1 MIRQAVILCGGQG
14 TRLGALT
21 ACTPKPLLPVAGT
34 PFLDVLVEEVGR
46 YGFNRVLLLAGH
58 HSQQIEAFVRTSTA
72 AKRRGVEIDLSV
84 EPLRAGTGGAV
95 RFAADRLDDVFLLMN
110 GDSWFD
116 VNLRRLTAFTQARG
130 ENAMTLALRLMP
142 DVSRYG
148 AVTLAGDKIRGFRE
162 KAQGLGAGLVNGG
175 IYVCR
180 KAALVDAMEALAP
193 NQEMAVSLE
202 TDVMPALSARG
213 ALGGLV
219 CDGYFL
225 DIGVPDSYLAA
236 QTEIPRH
243 VRRPAA
249 FFDRDGV
256 LNVDLHHVGSVDRFR
271 WVDGAIDA
279 VRACNDRGFLVFVVT
294 NQAGVAKGFYE
305 ERDVGLLHEFMQ
317 EQLAQAGGHV
327 DDFRY
332 CPYHSEA
339 VRPEYRSVSP
349 WRKPAPGMLLDLLAH
364 WPVDAQGSFLIG
376 DKDSDLEAARAAG
389 VSGYLF
395 EGGNLHARLDA
406 VPQFARSARSGP
418 VSPISVSGKNVA
430 EIGD

>member
-1 MIRQAVILCGGQG
+1 MIRQAVILCGGLG

-21 ACTPKPLLPVAGT
+21 ANTPKPLLPVAGT
-34 PFLDVLVEEVGR
+34 PFLDVLVEEAGR

-58 HSQQIEAFVRTSTA
+58 LSPEIEAFVRTSTA

-95 RFAADRLDDVFLLMN
+95 RFAADRLDDDFLLMN

-116 VNLRRLTAFTQARG
+116 VNLRRLTAFAQTRG
-130 ENAMTLALRLMP
+130 ENAMTLALRAMP

-148 AVTLAGDKIRGFRE
+148 AVTLAGDKITGFRE

-175 IYVCR
+175 VYVCR
-180 KAALVDAMEALAP
+180 KAALFEAMAALAP
-193 NQEMAVSLE
+193 NPAAALSLE
-202 TDVMPALSARG
+202 TDVMPALSARD

-219 CDGYFL
+219 CDGYFV
-225 DIGVPDSYLAA
+225 DIGVPESYAAA
-236 QTEIPRH
+236 QSEIPRH
-243 VRRPAA
+243 LRRPAA

-279 VRACNDRGFLVFVVT
+279 VRACNDHGFLVFVVT
-294 NQAGVAKGFYE
+294 NQAGVAKGLYE
-305 ERDVGLLHEFMQ
+305 ERDVDFLHDFMQ

-332 CPYHSEA
+332 CPYHVEA
-339 VRPEYRSVSP
+339 VRPEYRSDSP

-364 WPVDAQGSFLIG
+364 WPVDREGSFLIG
-376 DKDSDLEAARAAG
+376 DKDSDLAAARAAG

-395 EGGNLHARLDA
+395 EGGNLRARLDA
-406 VPQFARSARSGP
+406 VAQFARSARGEA
-418 VSPISVSGKNVA
+418 VCSVSECG
-430 EIGD
+430 

>member
-21 ACTPKPLLPVAGT
+21 ANTPKPLLPVAGA
-34 PFLDVLVEEVGR
+34 PFLDVLVEELGR
-46 YGFNRVLLLAGH
+46 HGFDRVLLLAGH
-58 HSQQIEAFVRTSTA
+58 LSQEIEAFVRTSAA
-72 AKRRGVEIDLSV
+72 AKRRGVQIDLSV
-84 EPLRAGTGGAV
+84 EPMRAGTGGAV

-116 VNLRRLTAFTQARG
+116 MNLRRLTAFAQARG
-130 ENAMTLALRLMP
+130 ENAMTLALRAMP

-148 AVTLAGDKIRGFRE
+148 AVALAGDKITGFRE

-175 IYVCR
+175 VYVCR
-180 KAALVDAMEALAP
+180 KAALLGAMQALAP
-193 NQEMAVSLE
+193 SQTAALSLE

-213 ALGGLV
+213 ALGGLI

-225 DIGVPDSYLAA
+225 DIGVPESYAAA

-243 VRRPAA
+243 QRRPAA

-294 NQAGVAKGFYE
+294 NQAGVAKGLYE
-305 ERDVGLLHEFMQ
+305 EGDVGLLHEFMQ

-332 CPYHSEA
+332 CPYHIEA
-339 VRPEYRSVSP
+339 VRPEYRSDSS

-364 WPVDAQGSFLIG
+364 WPVDIEGSFLIG
-376 DKDSDLEAARAAG
+376 DKDSDLAAARAAG

-395 EGGNLHARLDA
+395 EGGDLRVRLDA
-406 VPQFARSARSGP
+406 VAQFARSARGEAVSP
-418 VSPISVSGKNVA
+418 VSEKG
-430 EIGD
+430 

>member
-21 ACTPKPLLPVAGT
+21 ACTPKPLLPVAGM

-58 HSQQIEAFVRTSTA
+58 LSQEIDAFVRTSTA
-72 AKRRGVEIDLSV
+72 TKRRGVEIDLSV

-116 VNLRRLTAFTQARG
+116 MNLRRLTAFAQARG
-130 ENAMTLALRLMP
+130 ENAMTLALRAMP

-148 AVTLAGDKIRGFRE
+148 AVALAGDKITGFRE

-175 IYVCR
+175 VYVCR
-180 KAALVDAMEALAP
+180 KAALFDVMQALAP
-193 NQEMAVSLE
+193 NQAVALSLE

-225 DIGVPDSYLAA
+225 DIGVPESYVAA

-243 VRRPAA
+243 LRRPAA

-294 NQAGVAKGFYE
+294 NQAGVAKGLYK

-332 CPYHSEA
+332 CPHHVQA
-339 VRPEYRSVSP
+339 VRPEYRSDSP

-364 WPVDAQGSFLIG
+364 WPVDVEGSFLIG
-376 DKDSDLEAARAAG
+376 DKDSDLAAARAAG

-395 EGGNLHARLDA
+395 EGGDLRARLDTVA
-406 VPQFARSARSGP
+406 QFTRSACSELISP
-418 VSPISVSGKNVA
+418 VSEKG
-430 EIGD
+430 

>member
-21 ACTPKPLLPVAGT
+21 ASTPKPLLPVAGA

-46 YGFNRVLLLAGH
+46 CGFNRVLLLAGH
-58 HSQQIEAFVRTSTA
+58 LSQEIEAFVRSSAA
-72 AKRRGVEIDLSV
+72 AKRRSVEIDLSV

-95 RFAADRLDDVFLLMN
+95 RFAEAKLDDVFLLMN

-116 VNLRRLTAFTQARG
+116 VNLRSLTAFAQARG
-130 ENAMTLALRLMP
+130 ESAMVLALRAMP

-148 AVTLAGDKIRGFRE
+148 AVTLAGDKITGFRE

-175 IYVCR
+175 VYVCR
-180 KAALVDAMEALAP
+180 KAALFEAMEALAP
-193 NQEMAVSLE
+193 NREMALSLE

-213 ALGGLV
+213 ALGGLA

-225 DIGVPDSYLAA
+225 DIGLPESYAAA

-243 VRRPAA
+243 LRRPAA

-256 LNVDLHHVGSVDRFR
+256 LNVDLHHVGTVDRFR

-294 NQAGVAKGFYE
+294 NQAGVAKGLYE
-305 ERDVGLLHEFMQ
+305 ERDVDRLHEFMQ
-317 EQLAQAGGHV
+317 EELAQAGGHV

-332 CPYHSEA
+332 CPYHIEA
-339 VRPEYRSVSP
+339 ARPEYRSDSP

-364 WPVDAQGSFLIG
+364 WPVDVEGSFLIG
-376 DKDSDLEAARAAG
+376 DKDSDLAAARAAG
-389 VSGYLF
+389 VPGYLF
-395 EGGNLHARLDA
+395 EGGDLRARLDA
-406 VPQFARSARSGP
+406 VPQFAGSARGEP
-418 VSPISVSGKNVA
+418 VSPISEKG
-430 EIGD
+430 